1 MFVPFRFSIEAVRDE
16 KYVVEALLSIGAS
29 SLTASSEALTQRK
42 QFVQEIFR
50 FDKFSK
56 KSIHSLT
63 LK

>member
-1 MFVPFRFSIEAVRDE
+1 MFVPFRFNIEAVRDE